1 MFTTGQVVEGAV
13 NYTSASAVCG
23 SVATGVVLAN
33 TTNQTNLTLPVNQA
47 CAAPIGAKWVSS
59 VTNWLAF
66 VIDRAGLT
74 FGPGGAC
81 QSPLTLYEAIYA
93 MIAAQIAAI
102 PAVVIPTVPTVPT
115 VFFAQATLPTV
126 SYPCWFTNT
135 GGSTIA
141 ISSPLGPDI
150 IPPGGSA
157 FYNGANWS
165 LSNAGPNPWGGY
177 SYGSASLTAP
187 GGGSVIVPMNS
198 HANSSYVSSTDGNL
212 HILASGLYHLVG
224 GMDCSFFASDAG
236 TSQAI
241 FRILQNGAGSLLSG
255 VIYIQDANTTHA
267 WEETTNNSAFTYLA
281 EGDTL
286 TFRIEANITDVACG
300 NAYLNVTRLCS

>member
-1 MFTTGQVVEGAV
+1 LFTTGQVVEGAV

-23 SVATGVVLAN
+23 SVVTGHVLTN

-74 FGPGGAC
+74 FGPGADC
-81 QSPLTLYEAIYA
+81 QSPLTLYQAIYA
-93 MIAAQIAAI
+93 MIATQIAAI
-102 PAVVIPTVPTVPT
+102 TPVVVPT

-141 ISSPLGPDI
+141 MSSPLGPDI
-150 IPPGGSA
+150 IPPGASA

-165 LSNAGPNPWGGY
+165 LSNTGSSPIGGY
-177 SYGSASLTAP
+177 NFESASVTAP
-187 GGGSVIVPMNS
+187 GGGSVLVPMNG
-198 HANSSYVSSTDGNL
+198 HTNSSYVSSTDGNL
-212 HILASGLYHLVG
+212 HILASGLYHVVG
-224 GMDCSFFASDAG
+224 GMDCSFDASG
-236 TSQAI
+236 SSIPQAI
-241 FRILQNGAGSLLSG
+241 FRILQNSAGTVVSG
-255 VIYIQDANTTHA
+255 VAYVQSNDLTHT
-267 WEETTNNSAFTYLA
+267 WEETTTNSAIVFLA

-286 TFRIEANITDVACG
+286 TFRIEANITDVACD
-300 NAYLNVTRLCS
+300 NAYLSVTRLCS